1 MRNLIKSCVL
11 AAVILCTAGAAFAV
25 PQPPSVPEIDPGM
38 ATGALSVLIGGA
50 LILLGRREKK

>member
-1 MRNLIKSCVL
+1 MKNLVKSVIL
-11 AAVILCTAGAAFAV
+11 ASVILCTAGVALAV
-25 PQPPSVPEIDPGM
+25 PPPSAAPEIDPGM